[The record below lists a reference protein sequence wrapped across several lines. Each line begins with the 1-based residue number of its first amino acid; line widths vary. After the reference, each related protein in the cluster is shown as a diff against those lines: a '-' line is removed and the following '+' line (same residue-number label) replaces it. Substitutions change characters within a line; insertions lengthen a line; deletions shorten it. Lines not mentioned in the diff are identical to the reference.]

1 VIDQLLNSETDLRWD
16 TRMSVHPHVRGLPRN
31 IYDFVCLSP
40 TWDITWRVTSQFSI
54 KCPQPPICLALNVGI
69 QSILWFGT
77 ARCHSASP
85 HSGLYVRAALI
96 LTGPLIL
103 KYPKIKY
110 FPSQVEWYK
119 FLGNWPH
126 GTHATLKHVRFGA

>member
-69 QSILWFGT
+69 QSILRFGT

-96 LTGPLIL
+96 MTGPLISL
-103 KYPKIKY
+103 NIQKSNI
-110 FPSQVEWYK
+110 FPHNSPSVSPARHK
-119 FLGNWPH
+119 LGPD
-126 GTHATLKHVRFGA
+126 GL